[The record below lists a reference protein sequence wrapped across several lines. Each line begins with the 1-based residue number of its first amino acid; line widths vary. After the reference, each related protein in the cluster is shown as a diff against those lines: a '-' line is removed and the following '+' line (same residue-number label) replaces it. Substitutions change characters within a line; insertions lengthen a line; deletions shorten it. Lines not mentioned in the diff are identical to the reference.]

1 MTLDAQPCR
10 DGTRVMLARST
21 GMLPLRVTPEGLTCI
36 TLVWALHSCMYIIS
50 PRYNFDCLNQSWC
63 SHTMK
68 NYAVIK
74 NDNAD
79 PNIPTWKEVQNMWS
93 KLNKQCTKIE
103 YAEDFAKSLI

>member
-1 MTLDAQPCR
+1 
-10 DGTRVMLARST
+10 
-21 GMLPLRVTPEGLTCI
+21 
-36 TLVWALHSCMYIIS
+36 
-50 PRYNFDCLNQSWC
+50 
-63 SHTMK
+63 MK